1 MGRRFRRR
9 HEAVPNGS
17 KIAGRRKNQCACV
30 NRPWPRSKARSYLSL
45 TIGFVEEQEV
55 YAAIGDEGFERL
67 IAAFYKQIPGDDILG
82 PMYRGRD
89 LAAAEQRLRGFLI
102 YRFGGPQ
109 TYIETRGHPRLRM
122 RHAPFVVDQAARDR
136 WMQLMRAAFLEANLP
151 ADAAAVLLQFLES
164 TATAMLNR

>member
-1 MGRRFRRR
+1 
-9 HEAVPNGS
+9 
-17 KIAGRRKNQCACV
+17 
-30 NRPWPRSKARSYLSL
+30 
-45 TIGFVEEQEV
+45 VEEHEV

-67 IAAFYKQIPGDDILG
+67 IAAFYKQIPNDDILG

-89 LAAAEQRLRGFLI
+89 LSGAEERLRGFLI

-136 WMQLMRAAFLEANLP
+136 WMQLMRAALLETNLP
-151 ADAAAVLLQFLES
+151 ADASAVLLRFFES
-164 TATAMLNR
+164 TASAMVNQIE